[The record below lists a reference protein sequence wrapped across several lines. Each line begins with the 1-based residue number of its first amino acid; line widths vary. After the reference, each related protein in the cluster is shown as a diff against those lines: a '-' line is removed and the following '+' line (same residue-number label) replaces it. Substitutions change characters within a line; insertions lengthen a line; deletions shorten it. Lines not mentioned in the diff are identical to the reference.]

1 MKMAEEKQPVK
12 PVAKDGKLAVVRI
25 RSALQASGE
34 VKATLVMLKLLRKN
48 ACAVVTDN
56 PSMRGMLVKVKD
68 YCAFGSIDA
77 ETLKLLQDKRG
88 KKDKD
93 GNVKNIF
100 MLHPPR
106 GGFERKGVKKPFNL
120 GGALGD
126 RRVKMNDLIKKMI

>member
-1 MKMAEEKQPVK
+1 MAEEKQ
-12 PVAKDGKLAVVRI
+12 AKSDSKLAVIRI

-34 VKATLVMLKLLRKN
+34 VKATLVMLKLMRKN
-48 ACAVVTDN
+48 ACAVVADN
-56 PSMRGMLVKVKD
+56 PSMRGMLAKVKD

-77 ETLKLLQDKRG
+77 ETLKLLQEKRG
-88 KKDKD
+88 RKDKD
-93 GNVKNIF
+93 GKVKNVF

-126 RRVKMNDLIKKMI
+126 RRDKINDLVKKMI